1 MMIIALLIC
10 NLIMFMMFSDITGTS
25 DLILGIFFL
34 LATGAIIKDMIDT
47 QKRIPK
53 GFGAIGIILIILGF
67 LFLITGG
74 DFENFMMSMAFLT
87 GGVWIAFFALAKKK
101 PEERNVIKK
110 HSKSVPQRAKVL
122 KRTEKNVPNT
132 RVILEKPEPEIQK
145 KSIDA
150 PGMIPEIPADK
161 VKLRNLKIQTSEP
174 GLSGLLQRV
183 MSLSSVRGN
192 QVFFDMLNK
201 TQCLYRD
208 LQEKGVQISELLT
221 EQMEKLLLE
230 YLDLDDDP
238 VQTEKTIELKR
249 KIQDAFGPISQVLEK
264 LYDQY
269 ITSRQYDIETDIE
282 SFEMKLR
289 MDGLL
294 DSDFSMN
301 RE

>member
-1 MMIIALLIC
+1 MMIFALLAC
-10 NLIMFMMFSDITGTS
+10 NLIAFALFCTISDTF
-25 DLILGIFFL
+25 DLILALFFM

-53 GFGAIGIILIILGF
+53 GFGAIGIIIMILGF

-74 DFENFMMSMAFLT
+74 DFDNFMMSMAVLT
-87 GGVWIAFFALAKKK
+87 GGFWIAFFAMAKKK
-101 PEERNVIKK
+101 PEGRNVIKK
-110 HSKSVPQRAKVL
+110 HRKSAPQRPKIPG
-122 KRTEKNVPNT
+122 RPEKDVSDT
-132 RVILEKPEPEIQK
+132 HVILEKPEPEIQK

-150 PGMIPEIPADK
+150 PKMISEIPADK
-161 VKLRNLKIQTSEP
+161 VKVRNLKIQKPEP
-174 GLSGLLQRV
+174 GLSDLFQRV
-183 MSLSSVRGN
+183 LSLASVRAN
-192 QVFFDMLNK
+192 QPFFDTLSK
-201 TQCLYRD
+201 SQGLYRD
-208 LQEKGVQISELLT
+208 LQGKGVQISELLT
-221 EQMEKLLLE
+221 EQLEKLLLE

-249 KIQDAFGPISQVLEK
+249 KIQDAFVPICQVLEK